1 MIIPVQSL
9 CFVLLSAGVLSATT
23 PAAAQDAGGLDFS
36 HEGVIELSAD
46 RVDGAV
52 DTLSLTAEYAVAL
65 GLGEGWSVQSSFVF
79 EPVEDA
85 VSDSAFH
92 GEDGYVDSLTLQFA
106 ADAYTFRAGKLAPAS
121 GIAASMAPG
130 LYGAEVGEAYELT
143 EKLGVGFDMDL
154 GQLAGL
160 GGTHI
165 LAVTAFTNDRSVLS
179 GSLGGKRERARIA
192 DGGPGNTQGLQSFAA
207 SLDGESDEGIGYS
220 VSYRQLRQ
228 EVGPAEEMTTA
239 GLFGTVSYTIP
250 ISWMAEIG
258 SADNADG
265 VEGGKRN
272 FYTAGAT
279 VDFEGWWT
287 SVVASGFLENAVL
300 GDADEKRF
308 EITVGALL
316 SDALAI
322 EFGIQHAA
330 LPNDEATQLGL
341 KLTMSFN

>member
-207 SLDGESDEGIGYS
+207 SLDGESGEGIGYS

-239 GLFGTVSYTIP
+239 GLFGTVSYTTP
-250 ISWMAEIG
+250 IGWMAEIG

-265 VEGGKRN
+265 VEG
-272 FYTAGAT
+272 ASAT
-279 VDFEGWWT
+279 SIQPAQLWSLKVGGRASWRLDFLRTPYWAMPT
-287 SVVASGFLENAVL
+287 RS
-300 GDADEKRF
+300 
-308 EITVGALL
+308 
-316 SDALAI
+316 
-322 EFGIQHAA
+322 
-330 LPNDEATQLGL
+330 GL
-341 KLTMSFN
+341 K